1 MGPPPY
7 DRFQLFCTT
16 EITISAWTKQ
26 TTYEDGSLGQAR
38 RIEKAFL
45 CAGDN
50 IQVSASSFHHI
61 FRELKT

>member
-26 TTYEDGSLGQAR
+26 TTYEDGSLRPSPPHREGVPLR
-38 RIEKAFL
+38 R
-45 CAGDN
+45 
-50 IQVSASSFHHI
+50 
-61 FRELKT
+61 R